1 MLTTVGIG
9 GIEVVS
15 LLDGVEDM
23 DDPDILDPLHGP
35 SDEVWDPYRTLYP
48 AVFAAHGGWRPRVH
62 GTILR
67 SHGRTILVDTGVGDP
82 TSPAMSWYP
91 APGKLLGSLAES
103 GTGPGDVEVV
113 VITYVHDDHIGGTV
127 TAQGEPAFPAGGGAM
142 VANSL

>member
-1 MLTTVGIG
+1 
-9 GIEVVS
+9 VS

-67 SHGRTILVDTGVGDP
+67 SHGRTILVDTGVGGP

-91 APGKLLGSLAES
+91 APG
-103 GTGPGDVEVV
+103 
-113 VITYVHDDHIGGTV
+113 
-127 TAQGEPAFPAGGGAM
+127 
-142 VANSL
+142 